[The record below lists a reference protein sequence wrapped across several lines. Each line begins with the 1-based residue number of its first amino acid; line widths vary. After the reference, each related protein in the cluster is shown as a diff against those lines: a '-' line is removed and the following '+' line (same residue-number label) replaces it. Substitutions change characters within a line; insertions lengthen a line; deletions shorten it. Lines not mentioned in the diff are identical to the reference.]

1 MRHLFFGSCERCKM
15 KKTSTLG
22 LMAAALLASAAA
34 NAADLT
40 RYRLAAPPPP
50 PPPFNWTG
58 IYVGAQAGYS
68 LGHDKTTEYLTGSGA
83 FTGLSFKFN
92 PDGAVAGIHAGGN
105 YQIGSFVA
113 GLEADAEA
121 AGTRG
126 GFSDAPAPPF
136 NPGGVGRMRIDAQG
150 SLRGRLGFAIDR
162 AMIYGTGGL
171 AVANIKYTFTNPTT
185 GVSESTTRASSGYT
199 LGGGVSYAITNN
211 LIGSLEYRYTDFG
224 TFRYTST
231 SAFVGLTG
239 SQHPRSNA
247 ARVALGYKF

>member
-1 MRHLFFGSCERCKM
+1 M
-15 KKTSTLG
+15 KKTSTLS

-40 RYRLAAPPPP
+40 HYRSAAPAPPPL
-50 PPPFNWTG
+50 PPFSWTG
-58 IYVGAQAGYS
+58 FYIGAQAGYS
-68 LGHDKTTEYLTGSGA
+68 WGKDKTTEYLTASGA

-92 PDGAVAGIHAGGN
+92 PDGAVGGIHAGGN
-105 YQIGSFVA
+105 FQYGAIVA
-113 GLEADAEA
+113 GLEADLEA

-126 GFSDAPAPPF
+126 GFTNTPAPPF
-136 NPGGVGRMRIDAQG
+136 NPGGVGRMRVDAQG

-162 AMIYGTGGL
+162 VMIYGTGGL
-171 AVANIKYTFTNPTT
+171 ALANIKYTFTNPTT
-185 GVSESTTRASSGYT
+185 GVSESTTRGSSGYT
-199 LGGGVSYAITNN
+199 IGSGVAYAITDN

-247 ARVALGYKF
+247 VRVALGYKF